1 MPLGVPPISPNQL
14 GQKAAKR
21 LTAFSSILLAGLLS
35 SVMVLSGCTEQNNKP
50 SNSTTGST
58 SGGNVQTSQVGSAGF
73 STLGTR
79 TASAKQ
85 VPVSPESAQQWT
97 NYERPA
103 DFPGMVELPNQFI
116 KMKDGTELAV
126 SVTLPAKANGQAA
139 EGKFPAVLIQTAYNK
154 SAGRFASGIGGADPY
169 IVQRGYATVVVD
181 VRGTGNS
188 QGVWDAFGEKEQGD
202 YVEVVD
208 WLIQQNWSDGKVGV
222 YGVSY
227 LGITAILTAAQN
239 HPAVKAAFPIVPI
252 GDGFRDI
259 VFTGGQV
266 NPTFIPI
273 WMGLVT
279 SLSAL
284 PFDVFQ
290 QNPMRA
296 AELLVSHLL
305 NSVTAFQAPTIVK
318 AVVGDSNT
326 AFDGDFWK
334 TRSPLEKASNIK
346 VPTFIVG
353 GLHDLFQRSEPMWF
367 EALKQQTTTKLL
379 IGPWTHIESAGIPSD
394 GLPKDGVPKMNQ
406 IQLMW
411 FDQYV
416 KGMDV
421 KADRVPNVT
430 QFVKGLNKY
439 ATTNN
444 WPHPRMQ
451 AQALYLRGDKSLKPQ
466 TPTSPET
473 ASTVLQVPVF
483 GICSLSTSQWTAG
496 IANLLPLPCFTE
508 DTIDQIPAANFRTP
522 VLTEDLYINGPI
534 AAEIWIKTTAMDAS
548 LSVRV
553 SDYDPA
559 TGRSIALTN
568 GLLTASH
575 RKVDDSKSRF
585 VNGLRIQPWHTFTSK
600 DVQAVK
606 SNEAM
611 LLPVEIF
618 PISAVIAKGHQLQI
632 SISTS
637 NLPQGLPPAMSLVR
651 GAVGAVTVLNEPQ
664 YPSRVILPVVPRNSI
679 R

>member
-1 MPLGVPPISPNQL
+1 MPLGVSSSP
-14 GQKAAKR
+14 R
-21 LTAFSSILLAGLLS
+21 LTTTLLCTLLASALMMS
-35 SVMVLSGCTEQNNKP
+35 ACTEQNNKA
-50 SNSTTGST
+50 NSTQNNGTGSGST
-58 SGGNVQTSQVGSAGF
+58 VQTSQANSGGF

-79 TASAKQ
+79 TANAKQ
-85 VPVSPESAQQWT
+85 VALSPENAHQWT
-97 NYERPA
+97 NYDRPA
-103 DFPGMVELPNQFI
+103 DFSGMVELPSQFI

-126 SVTLPAKANGQAA
+126 SITLPATANGQAA
-139 EGKFPAVLIQTAYNK
+139 SGKFPAVLIQTAYNK
-154 SAGRFASGIGGADPY
+154 STGRYASGIGGADPY
-169 IVQRGYATVVVD
+169 MVQRGYATVVVD

-188 QGVWDAFGEKEQGD
+188 QGVWDAFGEKEQAD
-202 YVEVVD
+202 YVEVLD
-208 WLIQQNWSDGKVGV
+208 WLIQQNWSDGKVGL

-284 PFDVFQ
+284 PFDAFQ
-290 QNPMRA
+290 QNPMRG

-318 AVVGDSNT
+318 TVVGDSNT

-379 IGPWTHIESAGIPSD
+379 IGPWTHIEAAGIPSN

-421 KADRVPNVT
+421 KADQVPNVT

-439 ATTNN
+439 ATTSN

-451 AQALYLRGDKSLKPQ
+451 AQAMYLRGDKTLKPQ
-466 TPTSPET
+466 VPTAPET
-473 ASTVLQVPVF
+473 ASTILQVPVF

-522 VLTEDLYINGPI
+522 VLTEDMYINGPI

-548 LSVRV
+548 LSVRI

-559 TGRSIALTN
+559 SGRSVALSN

-600 DVQAVK
+600 DVQTVK
-606 SNEAM
+606 SNDPM

-618 PISAVIAKGHQLQI
+618 PTSAVIAKGHQLQI
-632 SISTS
+632 SITTS
-637 NLPQGLPPAMSLVR
+637 NLPQGLPPAMTLVR
-651 GAVGAVTVLNEPQ
+651 GAVGAVTVLNEPKC
-664 YPSRVILPVVPRNSI
+664 PSRVILPLVPRNSI

>member
-1 MPLGVPPISPNQL
+1 MLHALIS
-14 GQKAAKR
+14 
-21 LTAFSSILLAGLLS
+21 TTLLASALALS
-35 SVMVLSGCTEQNNKP
+35 ACTEQNNKV
-50 SNSTTGST
+50 SNG
-58 SGGNVQTSQVGSAGF
+58 SGGAAGSGNTFQTNQIDVSGF

-79 TASAKQ
+79 NSSARQ
-85 VPVSPESAQQWT
+85 LETSPDTPAQWV
-97 NYERPA
+97 NYDRPA

-126 SVTLPAKANGQAA
+126 SVTLPAGANGQAA
-139 EGKFPAVLIQTAYNK
+139 EGRFPAILIQTAYNK
-154 SAGRFASGIGGADPY
+154 SAGRFATGIGGADPY
-169 IVQRGYATVVVD
+169 LVQRGYATVVVD

-188 QGVWDAFGEKEQGD
+188 QGVWDAFGEKEQAD
-202 YVEVVD
+202 YVEAVD
-208 WLIQQNWSDGKVGV
+208 WLIKQNWSNGSVGV

-227 LGITAILTAAQN
+227 LAITAMLTAAQN

-279 SLSAL
+279 GLGAL
-284 PFDVFQ
+284 PFDAFQ
-290 QNPMRA
+290 QNPMRG

-305 NSVTAFQAPTIVK
+305 NSATAFQAPTIVK
-318 AVVGDSNT
+318 AVIGESNT

-334 TRSPLEKASNIK
+334 IRSPLEKASSIK
-346 VPTFIVG
+346 VPTFVVG

-379 IGPWTHIESAGIPSD
+379 IGPWTHIEAANLPSD

-411 FDQYV
+411 FDQYL

-421 KADRVPNVT
+421 NADKLPNVT
-430 QFVKGLNKY
+430 QYIKGLDKY
-439 ATTNN
+439 ATTSN

-451 AQALYLRGDKSLKPQ
+451 AQALYLRGDKTLKPQ
-466 TPTSPET
+466 TPATAET
-473 ASTVLQVPVF
+473 ASTVLQLPVF

-508 DTIDQIPAANFRTP
+508 DTIEQIPAANFRTP
-522 VLTEDLYINGPI
+522 VLTEDLYINGPM
-534 AAEIWIKTTAMDAS
+534 AAEIWIKTTALDTS

-553 SDYDPA
+553 SDYNPA
-559 TGRSIALTN
+559 TGRSVALSN

-585 VNGLRIQPWHTFTSK
+585 VNGLRLQPWHTFTSK

-606 SNEAM
+606 ANEPM
-611 LLPVEIF
+611 MLPVEIF
-618 PISAVIAKGHQLQI
+618 PTSAVIAKGHQLQI

-637 NLPQGLPPAMSLVR
+637 NLPQGLPPTLTLVK
-651 GAVGAVTVLNEPQ
+651 GAVGAVTILNEPR
-664 YPSRVILPVVPRNSI
+664 YPSRVILPVAPRNSI

>member
-1 MPLGVPPISPNQL
+1 MPLGVSPHQASSVNS
-14 GQKAAKR
+14 R
-21 LTAFSSILLAGLLS
+21 LASSVLRTLLIGALSSLMLLS
-35 SVMVLSGCTEQNNKP
+35 ACTEQNNKGT
-50 SNSTTGST
+50 NSSANGTAA
-58 SGGNVQTSQVGSAGF
+58 SGNTLQTNQAGAPGF

-79 TASAKQ
+79 NSSSKQ
-85 VPVSPESAQQWT
+85 LAISPEVSQQWVS
-97 NYERPA
+97 YDRPA
-103 DFPGMVELPNQFI
+103 EFPGMVELPNQFI
-116 KMKDGTELAV
+116 RMKDGTELAV
-126 SVTLPAKANGQAA
+126 SVTLPASANGQAA
-139 EGKFPAVLIQTAYNK
+139 TGQFPAILIQTAYNK
-154 SAGRFASGIGGADPY
+154 SAGRYASGIGGADPY
-169 IVQRGYATVVVD
+169 LVQRGYATVVVD

-188 QGVWDAFGEKEQGD
+188 QGVWDAFGEKEQAD

-208 WLIQQNWSDGKVGV
+208 WLIKQNWSNGSVGV

-284 PFDVFQ
+284 PFDTFQ

-296 AELLVSHLL
+296 AELVVSHLL
-305 NSVTAFQAPTIVK
+305 NSATAFQAPTIVK

-326 AFDGDFWK
+326 AFDGNFWK

-379 IGPWTHIESAGIPSD
+379 IGPWTHIEAANLPSD

-411 FDQYV
+411 FDQYL
-416 KGMDV
+416 KGMNV
-421 KADRVPNVT
+421 KAEQIPNVT
-430 QFVKGLNKY
+430 QYIKGLDQY
-439 ATTNN
+439 ATTSN

-451 AQALYLRGDKSLKPQ
+451 AQALYLRGDKTLKPQ
-466 TPTSPET
+466 SPSSPET
-473 ASTVLQVPVF
+473 ASTVLQLPVF

-522 VLTEDLYINGPI
+522 VLTEDLYLNGPM

-553 SDYDPA
+553 SDYNPA
-559 TGRSIALTN
+559 TGRAVALSN

-585 VNGLRIQPWHTFTSK
+585 VNGLRLQPWHTFTSK
-600 DVQAVK
+600 DVQSVK
-606 SNEAM
+606 ANEAM

-618 PISAVIAKGHQLQI
+618 PTSAIIAKGHQLQI

-637 NLPQGLPPAMSLVR
+637 NLPQGLPPTLTLVR
-651 GAVGAVTVLNEPQ
+651 GAVGAVTVLNEPR

>member
-1 MPLGVPPISPNQL
+1 VPLGVSSSP
-14 GQKAAKR
+14 R
-21 LTAFSSILLAGLLS
+21 LTTTLLCTLLASALMMS
-35 SVMVLSGCTEQNNKP
+35 ACTEQNNKA
-50 SNSTTGST
+50 NSTQNNGTGSGST
-58 SGGNVQTSQVGSAGF
+58 VQTSQANSGGF

-79 TASAKQ
+79 TANAKQ
-85 VPVSPESAQQWT
+85 VALSPENAHQWT
-97 NYERPA
+97 NYDRPA
-103 DFPGMVELPNQFI
+103 DFPGMVELPSQFI

-126 SVTLPAKANGQAA
+126 SITLPATANGQAA
-139 EGKFPAVLIQTAYNK
+139 SGKFPAVLIQTAYNK
-154 SAGRFASGIGGADPY
+154 STGRYASGIGGADPY
-169 IVQRGYATVVVD
+169 MVQRGYATVVVD

-188 QGVWDAFGEKEQGD
+188 QGVWDAFGEKEQAD
-202 YVEVVD
+202 YVEVLD
-208 WLIQQNWSDGKVGV
+208 WLIQQNWSDGKVGL

-284 PFDVFQ
+284 PFDAFQ
-290 QNPMRA
+290 QNPMRG

-318 AVVGDSNT
+318 TVVGDSNT

-379 IGPWTHIESAGIPSD
+379 IGPWTHIEAAGIPSN

-421 KADRVPNVT
+421 KADQVPNVT

-439 ATTNN
+439 ATTSN

-451 AQALYLRGDKSLKPQ
+451 AQAMYLRGDKTLKPQ
-466 TPTSPET
+466 VPTAPET
-473 ASTVLQVPVF
+473 ASTILQVPVF

-522 VLTEDLYINGPI
+522 VLTEDMYINGPI

-548 LSVRV
+548 LSVRI

-559 TGRSIALTN
+559 SGRSVALSN

-600 DVQAVK
+600 DVQTVK
-606 SNEAM
+606 SNDPM

-618 PISAVIAKGHQLQI
+618 PTSAVIAKGHQLQI
-632 SISTS
+632 SITTS
-637 NLPQGLPPAMSLVR
+637 NLPQGLPPAMTLVR
-651 GAVGAVTVLNEPQ
+651 GAVGAVTVLNEPK
-664 YPSRVILPVVPRNSI
+664 YPSRVILPLVPRNSI

>member
-1 MPLGVPPISPNQL
+1 MPLGVFPHRASSVNS
-14 GQKAAKR
+14 R
-21 LTAFSSILLAGLLS
+21 LATSVLRILSAGALS
-35 SVMVLSGCTEQNNKP
+35 SLMLLGACTEQNNKAANTS
-50 SNSTTGST
+50 SNGAAG
-58 SGGNVQTSQVGSAGF
+58 SGGTVQTSQTNSSGF

-79 TASAKQ
+79 NISSKQLAASRET
-85 VPVSPESAQQWT
+85 PQQWV
-97 NYERPA
+97 NYDRPA
-103 DFPGMVELPNQFI
+103 DFPGMIELPNQFI

-126 SVTLPAKANGQAA
+126 SVTLPAGANGQAA
-139 EGKFPAVLIQTAYNK
+139 SGQFPAILIQTAYNK
-154 SAGRFASGIGGADPY
+154 SAGRYASGIGGADPY
-169 IVQRGYATVVVD
+169 LVQRGYATVVVD

-188 QGVWDAFGEKEQGD
+188 QGVWDAFGEKEQAD

-208 WLIQQNWSDGKVGV
+208 WLIKQNWSNGNVGV

-284 PFDVFQ
+284 PFDAFQ
-290 QNPMRA
+290 QNPMRG

-318 AVVGDSNT
+318 AVVGESST

-379 IGPWTHIESAGIPSD
+379 IGPWTHIEAANLPSD

-411 FDQYV
+411 FDQYL
-416 KGMDV
+416 KGMDA
-421 KADRVPNVT
+421 KTDQIPNVT
-430 QFVKGLNKY
+430 QYIKGLDKY
-439 ATTNN
+439 ATTSN

-451 AQALYLRGDKSLKPQ
+451 AQALYLRGDKTLKAQ
-466 TPTSPET
+466 TPSSPET
-473 ASTVLQVPVF
+473 ASTVLQLPVF
-483 GICSLSTSQWTAG
+483 GICSLSASQWTAG
-496 IANLLPLPCFTE
+496 IANLLPLPCFKE
-508 DTIDQIPAANFRTP
+508 DTFEQIPAANFRTP
-522 VLTEDLYINGPI
+522 VLTEDMYINGPI
-534 AAEIWIKTTAMDAS
+534 AAEIWIKTTAMDTS

-553 SDYDPA
+553 SDYNPA
-559 TGRSIALTN
+559 TGRSVALSN

-585 VNGLRIQPWHTFTSK
+585 VNGLRLQPWHTFTSK
-600 DVQAVK
+600 DVQPVK
-606 SNEAM
+606 ANEPM

-618 PISAVIAKGHQLQI
+618 PTSAVIAKGHQLQI

-637 NLPQGLPPAMSLVR
+637 NLPQGLPPTLTLVR
-651 GAVGAVTVLNEPQ
+651 GAVGAVTVLNEPR

>member
-1 MPLGVPPISPNQL
+1 MVGT
-14 GQKAAKR
+14 
-21 LTAFSSILLAGLLS
+21 LTLS
-35 SVMVLSGCTEQNNKP
+35 ACTEQNNKA
-50 SNSTTGST
+50 STTNSGTAGSGST
-58 SGGNVQTSQVGSAGF
+58 VQTSQASATGF

-79 TASAKQ
+79 SASAKQ
-85 VPVSPESAQQWT
+85 VATSPEAPQQWV
-97 NYERPA
+97 NYDRPS
-103 DFPGMVELPNQFI
+103 DFPSMVELPNQFI

-126 SVTLPAKANGQAA
+126 SVTLPATANGQAA
-139 EGKFPAVLIQTAYNK
+139 MGQFPAILIQTAYNK
-154 SAGRFASGIGGADPY
+154 SAGRYTTGIGGADPY
-169 IVQRGYATVVVD
+169 LVQRGYATVVVD

-188 QGVWDAFGEKEQGD
+188 QGVWDAFGEKEQAD
-202 YVEVVD
+202 YTEVVD
-208 WLIQQNWSDGKVGV
+208 WLIKQNWSNGNVGV

-279 SLSAL
+279 GLSAL
-284 PFDVFQ
+284 PFDTFQ

-296 AELLVSHLL
+296 GELLVSHLL

-346 VPTFIVG
+346 VPTFVVG

-379 IGPWTHIESAGIPSD
+379 IGPWTHIEAAGLPSD

-411 FDQYV
+411 FDQYL

-421 KADRVPNVT
+421 KADQVPNVT
-430 QFVKGLNKY
+430 QYIKGLDKY
-439 ATTNN
+439 ATTSN

-451 AQALYLRGDKSLKPQ
+451 AQAFYLRGDKTLKPQ
-466 TPTSPET
+466 TPSTPET

-483 GICSLSTSQWTAG
+483 GVCSLSTSQWTAG

-508 DTIDQIPAANFRTP
+508 DTIEQIPAANFRTP
-522 VLTEDLYINGPI
+522 ALAEDLYLNGPI

-553 SDYDPA
+553 SDYNPA
-559 TGRSIALTN
+559 TGRAVALSN

-585 VNGLRIQPWHTFTSK
+585 VNGLRLQPWHTFTSK

-606 SNEAM
+606 ANEPM
-611 LLPVEIF
+611 LLPVEVF
-618 PISAVIAKGHQLQI
+618 PTSAVIAKGHQLQI

-637 NLPQGLPPAMSLVR
+637 NLPQGLPPALTLVR
-651 GAVGAVTVLNEPQ
+651 GAVGAVTVLNEPR